1 MATAAA
7 MALMVENKAS
17 DCWLNKQLHKTRLC
31 KHFLQG
37 RCQLG
42 QSCTF
47 AHSQFEMNHAPDLS
61 KTQLCK
67 AYEEGKC
74 NNPHCTFAHGSE
86 NLCSTGAFYKKKLCA
101 WFEKGSCR
109 NGQHCRFAHG
119 AQQLRDE
126 EEAAAAAAAH
136 SAMAVGSQVDFGSQA
151 AFGGV
156 AMEDYVGVEQSSY
169 ASSSEFSID
178 PYDASVVGAKAFWDP
193 SKTASWPM
201 GQPWAPWS
209 PWTATDQVEPAAEPM
224 PQSPMNQTIQPFFS
238 PCHTMLVSNIAMS
251 GYVAATPAQ
260 VTEIKHTPLVNPTK
274 KVAPTSPWT
283 KKESKSKPG
292 KFFFFNAKTGE
303 TVWKKPAD
311 FVDPSEELAKPE
323 VEPEAEAVIE
333 VPSVFSVTD
342 LLRWQAA
349 SSTARPSGLAL
360 IAADMPSSAASS
372 PDTRPMTPPRMI
384 SSGRKQTPEGL
395 QASTTSWAAQQRLRR
410 GGGAHSPTS
419 QASVDAEVV
428 RSVKAILNKLTI
440 EKFPVLSKQLM
451 DIDFEN
457 SRHVMILINEIF
469 EKATTQ
475 HHYIEMYA
483 DLCEML
489 HEFFIENPVS
499 EDPRCDFKRLLLSE
513 CQHSFERNLTP
524 PADLHKLD
532 FEKRTVAEGL
542 YKTRMLGNIRFVG
555 ALLARHMLA
564 SRVLV
569 AILEELITDPSPEAL
584 ETVAALL
591 TVTGPVFDTEEWAHI
606 DQLNDIFGQVKEIAQ
621 KKDTS
626 ARVRCILQD
635 VLDLRAQGWEIT
647 RPQKM
652 EGPKKLQDVAEQA
665 AKERAA

>member
-1 MATAAA
+1 
-7 MALMVENKAS
+7 MALEMAMVVEKKAS

-42 QSCTF
+42 ESCTF
-47 AHSQFEMNHAPDLS
+47 AHSHFEMNHAPDLS

-74 NNPHCTFAHGSE
+74 NNPNCTFAHGAE

-126 EEAAAAAAAH
+126 EEAAAAAAARP
-136 SAMAVGSQVDFGSQA
+136 AMVAGNQI
-151 AFGGV
+151 AFGGG
-156 AMEDYVGVEQSSY
+156 AMDDYSGVEQSSY

-178 PYDASVVGAKAFWDP
+178 PYTSDTSAVGAKAFWDP
-193 SKTASWPM
+193 AKTASWTM
-201 GQPWAPWS
+201 GQPWSPWS
-209 PWTATDQVEPAAEPM
+209 PWTAMDQVEPAAEPM
-224 PQSPMNQTIQPFFS
+224 PQSPMNQCIAPPCFS
-238 PCHTMLVSNIAMS
+238 PCYTMTVSNNAMT
-251 GYVAATPAQ
+251 GCVAATPAQ
-260 VTEIKHTPLVNPTK
+260 VTEKKHIPLVSPTQ
-274 KVAPTSPWT
+274 KVVPTSPWT

-292 KFFFFNAKTGE
+292 KFFFFNTKTGE
-303 TVWKKPAD
+303 TVWKKPED
-311 FVDPSEELAKPE
+311 FKDPSEELVKPE
-323 VEPEAEAVIE
+323 VEPEAEAMVE
-333 VPSVFSVTD
+333 VPSIFSVSD

-349 SSTARPSGLAL
+349 AATARPTGMTLV
-360 IAADMPSSAASS
+360 AAEMPSSAASS
-372 PDTRPMTPPRMI
+372 PDTRPMTPPRMTP
-384 SSGRKQTPEGL
+384 SGRKQTSECL
-395 QASTTSWAAQQRLRR
+395 QASTTSWSAQQRLRR
-410 GGGAHSPTS
+410 GAGAHSPSS
-419 QASVDAEVV
+419 QASLDAEVV

-440 EKFPVLSKQLM
+440 EKFPVLSRQLM
-451 DIDFEN
+451 EVEFEN
-457 SRHVMILINEIF
+457 TRHVMILINEIF

-483 DLCEML
+483 DLCEIL
-489 HEFFIENPVS
+489 HTFFIENPVS

-524 PADLHKLD
+524 PADLHKLN
-532 FEKRTVAEGL
+532 FEERTVAEVR

-569 AILEELITDPSPEAL
+569 AVLEELIMDPSPEAL
-584 ETVAALL
+584 ETLAALL

-606 DQLNDIFGQVKEIAQ
+606 QQLNDIFDQVKAIAQ
-621 KKDTS
+621 KEDCS
-626 ARVRCILQD
+626 ARVRCLLQD

-647 RPQKM
+647 RPLKM

-665 AKERAA
+665 AKERL